1 MYLLTVMLKCENN
14 LQVWYHMMTFNQLMI
29 VILLVYFISL
39 LLRMMLCIDQRCD
52 ERKITLT
59 TNLTCAMDF
68 FFLSAISFRIGS
80 SNTTGSLS
88 PALLKVNNKPNFMS
102 QRTIHTQTLS
112 DTPSSETQDRS
123 RIFFYLPDGRET
135 IPVGCWQSKPK
146 FRVTDKCH

>member
-1 MYLLTVMLKCENN
+1 MLKFKNN
-14 LQVWYHMMTFNQLMI
+14 LQVWCNMLTFNQLKI

-102 QRTIHTQTLS
+102 QRTIHIQTLS

-135 IPVGCWQSKPK
+135 IPVGCRQSKPK

>member
-1 MYLLTVMLKCENN
+1 MLKCENN
-14 LQVWYHMMTFNQLMI
+14 LQVWYHMMIFNQLVI

-59 TNLTCAMDF
+59 TNLTCAIDF

-88 PALLKVNNKPNFMS
+88 PALLQVKNKLNFMQ
-102 QRTIHTQTLS
+102 QRTIHTQICQTHHCRKPTVGLGFFLTGLS
-112 DTPSSETQDRS
+112 
-123 RIFFYLPDGRET
+123 DGRET
-135 IPVGCWQSKPK
+135 IPVGCRHSKQVQNSSN
-146 FRVTDKCH
+146 R